1 MALYRKWRVK
11 RFSDVIGQEPV
22 VAALKNQI
30 KSGRFSHAYIF
41 TGVRGIGK
49 TTFARILAKAVNCP
63 NAVDGEPCGECFIC
77 KGIDDG
83 SILDVTEID
92 AASNNGVDNI
102 RDLRDETAFAPT
114 VCKLRV
120 YIIDEVHM
128 LSTGAFNAL
137 LKTLEE
143 PPAHVMFILATTE
156 IHKVPATILSRC
168 QRFDLKRIT
177 AKDIKGRIMYVA
189 REEGIDLR
197 EDGAELISRLADG
210 AMRDAL
216 SLLDT
221 CSSLGGA
228 VDEETVSR
236 LAGVAD
242 KSYLFDIA
250 NDILSGDTSSL
261 LARLSELY
269 RDSLDAT
276 RLNTELL
283 RHIRNLLMLKVS
295 PATELTDCSAETALK
310 YKRQSADFTAEQL
323 ISILDALGDTADKLS
338 KSPDKMLALELC
350 LIKLCS
356 PQVSVTAPVQRTVSA
371 PVQKAVKP
379 QTEPQKLAAADE
391 APPWDEKPTVTNEP
405 KIEEAP
411 KTEQAQDS
419 FIEPSNE
426 SETAEKAPAAD
437 DGSLSEWS
445 TAVEEIKTK
454 NMMLYSL
461 LRGSRAFVT
470 DKYLLIDANE
480 LFLKYM
486 RENKDAKELI
496 KSVAAETLGIRLPIG
511 PYTAESAAS
520 VKAKKPDKLDSLI
533 EKAKEIGI
541 ETEIK

>member
-1 MALYRKWRVK
+1 MKMALYRKWRVK

-63 NAVDGEPCGECFIC
+63 NATDGEPCGECFIC

-189 REEGIDLR
+189 HEEGIDLR

-221 CSSLGGA
+221 CASLGGV
-228 VDEETVSR
+228 VDEKTVSR

-242 KSYLFDIA
+242 KSYLFDLT
-250 NDILSGDTSSL
+250 NDILSMDTAAL
-261 LARLSELY
+261 LARLAELY

-276 RLNTELL
+276 RLVTELL

-295 PATELTDCSAETALK
+295 PATELSDCSAETALK
-310 YKRQSADFTAEQL
+310 YKRQSADFTTERL
-323 ISILDALGDTADKLS
+323 ISILDSLGDTADKLS
-338 KSPDKMLALELC
+338 RSPDKMLALELC

-356 PQVSVTAPVQRTVSA
+356 PQNNAAETVKQAAS
-371 PVQKAVKP
+371 
-379 QTEPQKLAAADE
+379 AAATKPIQAVQE
-391 APPWDEKPTVTNEP
+391 KTRVVEENPPWQEKLEKTSDGKDNKVEP
-405 KIEEAP
+405 EERQAEIKEEA
-411 KTEQAQDS
+411 TLS
-419 FIEPSNE
+419 E
-426 SETAEKAPAAD
+426 SAD
-437 DGSLSEWS
+437 DGSLPDWGK
-445 TAVEEIKTK
+445 AVEQIKTK

-470 DKYLLIDANE
+470 EKHLLIDANE

-486 RENKDAKELI
+486 RENAEAKELI

-511 PYTAESAAS
+511 PYTADSAAA
-520 VKAKKPDKLDSLI
+520 VKAKKPDKLESLV

-541 ETEIK
+541 NTEIK

>member
-1 MALYRKWRVK
+1 MKMALYRKWRPR
-11 RFSDVIGQEPV
+11 RFSDVVGQAPV

-49 TTFARILAKAVNCP
+49 TSFAKILAKAVNCP
-63 NAVDGEPCGECFIC
+63 NAADGEPCGECFIC

-102 RDLRDETAFAPT
+102 RDLRDETAFAPN

-177 AKDIKGRIMYVA
+177 AADIKGRIMYVA
-189 REEGIDLR
+189 SEEGIDLK

-221 CSSLGGA
+221 CASLGGA
-228 VDEETVSR
+228 VDEATVSR

-242 KSYLFDIA
+242 KSYLFDIM
-250 NDILSGDTSSL
+250 NDIRSGDTAAL
-261 LARLSELY
+261 LSRLGELY

-283 RHIRNLLMLKVS
+283 RHVRNLLMLKVS
-295 PATELTDCSAETALK
+295 PATVLTDCSAETAEK
-310 YKRQSADFTAEQL
+310 YKLQSADFTAERL
-323 ISILDALGDTADKLS
+323 IAILDALGDTADKLS

-356 PQVSVTAPVQRTVSA
+356 PSIASSAQSAPAARPAVSA
-371 PVQKAVKP
+371 PQPAQRAA
-379 QTEPQKLAAADE
+379 QTDE
-391 APPWDEKPTVTNEP
+391 APPWEEKPQKSDPPEAAAPLAPTVAKEEP
-405 KIEEAP
+405 LP
-411 KTEQAQDS
+411 QA
-419 FIEPSNE
+419 
-426 SETAEKAPAAD
+426 ETAPQQKQEAATSSDGRLPDWEKA
-437 DGSLSEWS
+437 
-445 TAVEEIKTK
+445 VELLKAK

-461 LRGSRAFVT
+461 LRGSHAYLT
-470 DKYLLIDANE
+470 DKHLLIDANE
-480 LFLKYM
+480 LFLKYV
-486 RENKDAKELI
+486 RENAEAKELI
-496 KSVAAETLGIRLPIG
+496 KSVTAEALGIRLPIG
-511 PYTAESAAS
+511 PYTPEAAEKTA
-520 VKAKKPDKLDSLI
+520 KAKAPDKLDGLI
-533 EKAKEIGI
+533 EKAKQIGI